1 MSDGIIQLSALCA
14 MLPGAQLFG
23 AGGTAV
29 SAVST
34 DARTVGSGEL
44 FIGLKGARFDGTD
57 FAAQAAQRGAAAVMA
72 SRHLPDVPVPQIV
85 VDDVARAFCESA
97 AAWRQ
102 QFRIPVI
109 SVSGSNGK
117 TTTTTLLG
125 EIMKYH
131 SKCGTE
137 PLTEDV
143 FVVGNIGTP
152 YTLSADKTSGKSVTV
167 AEISSFQLETIH
179 SFRPRVSAITNITP
193 DHLNRHHTMEEY
205 IRVKE
210 RIAENQTGED
220 ACVLNYEDEV
230 LRAFGQDLHVP
241 VLFFSSRRMLE
252 EGLCLNGDMIEYHH
266 EGTVTEIVSRKE
278 MHLPGLHNAENVMT
292 AAGMAL
298 CFGVPAGE
306 IADVCRSF
314 RAVEHRIEYV
324 AEKGGVVYYNDSKG
338 TNPDAAIKA
347 VEAMDRP
354 TVLLAGGYD
363 KNSTYEEWIATFP
376 GRVKALVLI
385 GQTKGKIAEAAARCG
400 FEPVYTADTFEE
412 AFDRCVKEAAS
423 GDAVLLSPACASW
436 DMFPNY
442 EERGRLFKEMVNKLP

>member
-57 FAAQAAQRGAAAVMA
+57 FAAQAAQRGAAAVMV